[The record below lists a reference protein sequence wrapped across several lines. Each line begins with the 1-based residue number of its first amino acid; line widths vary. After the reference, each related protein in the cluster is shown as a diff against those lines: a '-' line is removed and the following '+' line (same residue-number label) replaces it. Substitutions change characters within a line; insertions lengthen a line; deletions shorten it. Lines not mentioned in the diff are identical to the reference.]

1 MRKITKPHLLTRM
14 NHHFTHWNHKLKPF
28 LEIKKSTVITKLIA
42 VLFFPPQ
49 FVFFYIFLTRLKLGG
64 ERERVCV
71 CVFERETTTITKR
84 WFEVH
89 GGEERTAE
97 DSKNRRSLKT
107 EKAGKNGRKKNC
119 VESDQPKN
127 QQDKELFG
135 WSTTEGW
142 WRLADHCRVL
152 QNPPPTFGSNH
163 NKDERLKKFVLDWIF
178 FFFCLLVFLSLS
190 VSLPLCSS
198 PPWPLLLSFCR
209 Q

>member
-1 MRKITKPHLLTRM
+1 M

-42 VLFFPPQ
+42 VLFYSSSIR
-49 FVFFYIFLTRLKLGG
+49 VFFYIFLTRLKLGG

-107 EKAGKNGRKKNC
+107 EKAGKNGRKKT
-119 VESDQPKN
+119 V
-127 QQDKELFG
+127 
-135 WSTTEGW
+135 
-142 WRLADHCRVL
+142 
-152 QNPPPTFGSNH
+152 
-163 NKDERLKKFVLDWIF
+163 
-178 FFFCLLVFLSLS
+178 
-190 VSLPLCSS
+190 
-198 PPWPLLLSFCR
+198 
-209 Q
+209 